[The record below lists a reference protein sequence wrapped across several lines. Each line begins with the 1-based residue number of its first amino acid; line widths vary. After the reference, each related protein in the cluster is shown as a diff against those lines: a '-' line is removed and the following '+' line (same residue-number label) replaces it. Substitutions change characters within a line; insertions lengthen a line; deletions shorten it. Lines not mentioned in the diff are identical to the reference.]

1 MNLIKKY
8 WENVHMYTLLLT
20 YGNCL
25 SAGIFYTCCKLCR
38 LYPEVSWN
46 QIFFFDGTQF
56 LYLAVSVY
64 LIIKN
69 HLDSSIFP
77 THFRQIK
84 LFVTISLFFQYNL
97 VFWIFPTDHVWSCTF
112 LFLIIAVFYL
122 DVKFML
128 VHVIGYWLFL
138 AIAFTS
144 RPEKFWQPTDAG
156 LEPLFFH
163 ILILFLTSVSMIF
176 LTYFV
181 QHFLIQAQMDEYEN
195 AFLLEKQL
203 ENYQR
208 MDLLDRE
215 LRSFR
220 HDINNHFISIQYLL
234 DEQNYDELKSY
245 FQDLRTSFSFQKKIY
260 FSGNVIID
268 SIMNCELPQAVD
280 DAIQVTVTGSLPG
293 LHTVTSMDLCTL
305 FSNILSN
312 ALKAIRNAHLP
323 SPELSISFESGNNYF
338 AITVL
343 NHAKSQQKIQRSLP
357 FASVQNRNHG
367 YGLGKIREICEKY
380 DGSFEQKHEGSLV
393 TTRVY
398 LPI

>member
-25 SAGIFYTCCKLCR
+25 SAGIFYTCCKLCY

-46 QIFFFDGTQF
+46 MIFFFDGTQF

-69 HLDSSIFP
+69 HLDSSFFP

-97 VFWIFPTDHVWSCTF
+97 VFWIFPSDHVWSCTF

-122 DVKFML
+122 DVKLML

-144 RPEKFWQPTDAG
+144 RPDKFWQPADAG
-156 LEPLFFH
+156 LEPLIFH
-163 ILILFLTSVSMIF
+163 IVILFLASVSMIF

-203 ENYQR
+203 ENYRR
-208 MDLLDRE
+208 MDILDRE

-220 HDINNHFISIQYLL
+220 HDINNHFLCIQYLL
-234 DEQNYDELKSY
+234 DEQNYDELESY
-245 FQDLRTSFSFQKKIY
+245 FHDLRTSFSFQKKFY
-260 FSGNVIID
+260 FSGNMIID
-268 SIMNCELPQAVD
+268 SIMNCELTSDTNDHLQ
-280 DAIQVTVTGSLPG
+280 ITVTGSLPEI
-293 LHTVTSMDLCTL
+293 HTVTSMDLCTL

-312 ALKAIRNAHLP
+312 ARKAIQSAHLP
-323 SPELSISFESGNNYF
+323 NAELSIGFEGGNSYF
-338 AITVL
+338 AITVR
-343 NHAKSQQKIQRSLP
+343 NSAKPQQTLQKKLP
-357 FASVQNRNHG
+357 FGPAQNRNHG
-367 YGLGKIREICEKY
+367 YGLGKIREVCERY
-380 DGSFEQKHEGSLV
+380 DGSFEQEQTGTLV